1 MFDLRYH
8 VASLA
13 AVFLA
18 LIIGILI
25 GVGISS
31 GGFIKTSER
40 SLLNRQIGDL
50 QKRLDS
56 STKRAADL
64 AEEQAAAQT
73 FVTDAYPALMA
84 GRLRGAHVALVF
96 VGATDDRIRSL
107 VERALVDAGA
117 QPPVR
122 VRSLKVPI
130 DFAKVDRL
138 LAARP
143 AFSAYIG
150 DKQARD
156 LGLGLAQEFVFG
168 GETPLWNTLSQSID
182 GERAGGARIAANAVV
197 VVRTAEPQQGVTSRF
212 LDGFYSGLGTTSLPA
227 AGVDTS
233 DAAFTAVEIFAKN
246 HVSTVDDLDTPAGR
260 LGLAILL
267 SGGKTGQYGVK
278 PSAKNGLLPPV
289 EPVPTPTLPGG

>member
-40 SLLNRQIGDL
+40 SLLNRQIADL

-56 STKRAADL
+56 STKRASDL
-64 AEEQAAAQT
+64 AQEQAAAQT
-73 FVTDAYPALMA
+73 FVADSYPALMA
-84 GRLRGAHVALVF
+84 GRLRGTRVALVF
-96 VGATDDRIRSL
+96 VGSVDNRGPPL
-107 VERALVDAGA
+107 VERALADAGA

-130 DFAKVDRL
+130 DFKAVDRA
-138 LAARP
+138 LATRP
-143 AFSAYIG
+143 ALSAYVG

-168 GETPLWNTLSQSID
+168 GETPLWNVLSPSIV

-197 VVRTAEPQQGVTSRF
+197 VVRSPEPWEGVTSRF
-212 LDGFYSGLGTTSLPA
+212 LDGFYSGFGTTSLPA
-227 AGVDTS
+227 AGVETG
-233 DAAFTAVEIFAKN
+233 DASSSAVDAFTKD
-246 HVSTVDDLDTPAGR
+246 HLSTVDDVDTPGGRFALARAIDAAGGRVLR
-260 LGLAILL
+260 LYQVI
-267 SGGKTGQYGVK
+267 
-278 PSAKNGLLPPV
+278 PID
-289 EPVPTPTLPGG
+289 EPL